1 MIYVA
6 AIFIIA
12 IVGFVVAYPLWKKSP
27 ISKVARSAP
36 NEELLA
42 QKEATYAAL
51 KELEFDYALGN
62 LTPQDHAE
70 LELKYKDK
78 AVSILKQLDSRESR
92 RVKPRSAEEE
102 IEAEVLRLRSSAKKS
117 SPDRRDIEEEILK
130 RRQIRGAVTP
140 AAVTP
145 KVKNACPKC
154 NSEITQGAK
163 FCPFCGSSLTPLVC
177 PKCSANYRQG
187 ERFCSQCGAALP
199 EVKGK

>member
-27 ISKVARSAP
+27 TSKVAGSAP

-70 LELKYKDK
+70 LEIKYKDK
-78 AVSILKQLDSRESR
+78 AVSILKQLDARESKR
-92 RVKPRSAEEE
+92 AKPHSAVDE
-102 IEAEVLRLRSSAKKS
+102 IEAEVLRLRSSAKKAQ
-117 SPDRRDIEEEILK
+117 PDRKAIEDEILK
-130 RRQIRGAVTP
+130 LRQKRPAVP
-140 AAVTP
+140 AKAKET
-145 KVKNACPKC
+145 CPKC
-154 NSEITQGAK
+154 HSEITHGAK
-163 FCPFCGSSLTPLVC
+163 FCPYCGSSLEPTVC

-187 ERFCSQCGAALP
+187 EKFCAQCGTALP
-199 EVKGK
+199 EVKVK

>member
-6 AIFIIA
+6 AAFIIA
-12 IVGFVVAYPLWKKSP
+12 LVGFVVSYPLWKKGP
-27 ISKVARSAP
+27 PQKISKSIP
-36 NEELLA
+36 NDELLT

-78 AVSILKQLDSRESR
+78 AVSILKQLDTREAK
-92 RVKPRSAEEE
+92 RVKPRSAEAE

-117 SPDRRDIEEEILK
+117 HPDRRDIEEEILK
-130 RRQIRGAVTP
+130 RRQTRGAT
-140 AAVTP
+140 TST
-145 KVKNACPKC
+145 VKNTCPKC
-154 NSEITQGAK
+154 QSEITQGAK
-163 FCPFCGSSLTPLVC
+163 FCPFCGSSLTPMVC
-177 PKCSANYRQG
+177 PKCSANYHQG